1 MWESSPRRFHTGF
14 LLSALT
20 FRVPEGLIPAQI
32 LLFVLSSPFPPRGFT
47 SEAGGPPAD
56 APGWSLRCAMTL
68 LVWKT
73 HLDTHFLWAP
83 LLGPVAPLLVAT
95 SPPRLVFSVA

>member
-47 SEAGGPPAD
+47 SEAGGI
-56 APGWSLRCAMTL
+56 LLLTL
-68 LVWKT
+68 QAGASDV
-73 HLDTHFLWAP
+73 
-83 LLGPVAPLLVAT
+83 
-95 SPPRLVFSVA
+95 